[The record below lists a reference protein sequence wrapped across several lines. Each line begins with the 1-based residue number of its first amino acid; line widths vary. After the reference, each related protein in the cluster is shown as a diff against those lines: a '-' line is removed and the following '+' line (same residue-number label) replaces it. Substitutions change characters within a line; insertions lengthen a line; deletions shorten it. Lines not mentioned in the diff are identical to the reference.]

1 MSKSAQNAPLD
12 PVAALSPTRRFD
24 DLGHFLRRR
33 YDWVWQASYAPHG
46 PVHFMIGGYTNC
58 GDLDARL
65 QDIMPESASQKL
77 QLNMINV
84 PKNLWRSH
92 ALEMPEY
99 CSMDTP
105 QAECHLICQHNT
117 SDLSFGETTFAD
129 GGTFGM
135 WVLELGR
142 ERYEAFL
149 DVLCTTPWSP
159 GEQMESAS
167 PADVSF
173 WPIHPTMDRLL
184 QYKRLAKPFVNGT
197 WARPHAN
204 PDPMA
209 PDATQYC
216 EYRKYGCSGHHPWD
230 ITASKARALNE
241 TTGHFEE
248 RWLTN
253 GELFHI
259 MNPNEYYMHYVYDN
273 FEWSHCDAEGHRFPR
288 LEWAQ

>member
-1 MSKSAQNAPLD
+1 M
-12 PVAALSPTRRFD
+12 
-24 DLGHFLRRR
+24 
-33 YDWVWQASYAPHG
+33 
-46 PVHFMIGGYTNC
+46 
-58 GDLDARL
+58 
-65 QDIMPESASQKL
+65 
-77 QLNMINV
+77 
-84 PKNLWRSH
+84 
-92 ALEMPEY
+92 
-99 CSMDTP
+99 
-105 QAECHLICQHNT
+105 
-117 SDLSFGETTFAD
+117 
-129 GGTFGM
+129 
-135 WVLELGR
+135 
-142 ERYEAFL
+142 
-149 DVLCTTPWSP
+149 
-159 GEQMESAS
+159 EQMESAS

-273 FEWSHCDAEGHRFPR
+273 FEWEHCDAEGYKFPR
-288 LEWAQ
+288 LEWAASAE